1 MNFSWILLVVL
12 NRFEE
17 QNCVGGG
24 SKRWKCLE
32 FVSVEV
38 GPGFRSTSIHFIKDK
53 ENIKIGHLSK
63 FVSLRSNRDQVTA
76 FKTYLSNLE
85 AASPETI

>member
-1 MNFSWILLVVL
+1 MSFSWILLVVL

-17 QNCVGGG
+17 QNCVGSG

-38 GPGFRSTSIHFIKDK
+38 GPEFRSTSIHFILKTK
-53 ENIKIGHLSK
+53 RISK
-63 FVSLRSNRDQVTA
+63 LAICPSLFLLGQT
-76 FKTYLSNLE
+76 
-85 AASPETI
+85 ETKLQPLKHTSLI